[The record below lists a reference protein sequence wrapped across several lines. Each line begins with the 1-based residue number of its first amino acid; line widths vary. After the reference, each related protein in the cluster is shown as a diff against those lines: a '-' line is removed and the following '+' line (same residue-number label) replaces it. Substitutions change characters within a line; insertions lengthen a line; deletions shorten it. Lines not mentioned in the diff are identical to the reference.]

1 MSIVPDTRIRE
12 RPEIQHPNRIGVT
25 TTRADG
31 IPKVKGEF
39 EYSSDMRMEGMLFG
53 ATLRS
58 PHPRADIWAIDTS
71 AALAIPGVHAVLTH
85 HDVPGRKT
93 YGMEVADQPVLAIN
107 HVRFQGEPVAI
118 VAADH
123 PETARRA
130 ADAIAV
136 EYEVLEPVT
145 DAERAMDPASPELHP
160 ESPEAPRL
168 HGTGNVL
175 RHVRINH
182 GDPDAQADV
191 VVSGEYEV
199 GMQDQAFLGP
209 ESGLAVPDGEGGV
222 DLYIATQWLH
232 VDQDQVAASL
242 GLPPEKVRLT
252 LGGVGGAFGGREDL
266 SMQIHAC
273 MLALHTGRPVRMS
286 YSREESFFGHVH
298 RHPCRMRYEHGATRD
313 GRLVYVRTRIVLD
326 GGAYASSSTAVCAN
340 AACFSCGP
348 YELPNA
354 RVDAYVVYTNNPPCG
369 AMRGFGAVQ
378 VAFAHEA
385 QMDKLA
391 AALGMDPVELRIRNA
406 MAPGSRMPTGQR
418 IPVPAPVAELLERVR
433 DMPLPADERELLP
446 GGISNATH
454 GEGVRRG
461 VGYAVA
467 FKNVGFSEG
476 FDDYST
482 ARVRLSIEDGEPL
495 VEVHTAAA
503 EVGQGVV
510 TVQAQI
516 ARTEL
521 GVERVAVID
530 ADTRVGS
537 AGSSSASRQTYVT
550 GGAVKAACEA
560 VRERLEALAAE
571 RGVAAAASPDGVALA
586 SATLEEGE
594 AIEETVEWRHRPT
607 HPLDENGQGEA
618 HVQYA
623 FSAHRAVVDVDTEL
637 GLVRVVEL
645 ATAQE
650 VGRAMNPQAL
660 EGQIE
665 GGSAQGLGL
674 ALLEE
679 VQVRDGEVLNAS
691 FMDYL
696 LPTILDMPPMRI
708 EVLEHA
714 DPEAPYGLKGVGE
727 PPNIS
732 TPPAIAAAL
741 RAAAGRELPR
751 IPVRPEHIVGLDAGT
766 PTEAAFVAR
775 YGSVFERSPWVAR
788 AAWPRAPFA
797 GVDELHSAMV
807 EAVRAAPR
815 EDQLALIRAHPELAG
830 REAAAGELTD
840 ASTRE
845 QASAGLDRLSAS
857 ELERWRAINRE
868 YFDRFGFPL
877 VVCVREHTKGSILA
891 WAQERLDNDVDAE
904 VEIALEEIAKIARLR
919 LEELGP

>member
-1 MSIVPDTRIRE
+1 
-12 RPEIQHPNRIGVT
+12 
-25 TTRADG
+25 
-31 IPKVKGEF
+31 
-39 EYSSDMRMEGMLFG
+39 
-53 ATLRS
+53 
-58 PHPRADIWAIDTS
+58 
-71 AALAIPGVHAVLTH
+71 
-85 HDVPGRKT
+85 
-93 YGMEVADQPVLAIN
+93 
-107 HVRFQGEPVAI
+107 
-118 VAADH
+118 
-123 PETARRA
+123 
-130 ADAIAV
+130 
-136 EYEVLEPVT
+136 
-145 DAERAMDPASPELHP
+145 
-160 ESPEAPRL
+160 
-168 HGTGNVL
+168 
-175 RHVRINH
+175 
-182 GDPDAQADV
+182 
-191 VVSGEYEV
+191 
-199 GMQDQAFLGP
+199 
-209 ESGLAVPDGEGGV
+209 
-222 DLYIATQWLH
+222 
-232 VDQDQVAASL
+232 
-242 GLPPEKVRLT
+242 
-252 LGGVGGAFGGREDL
+252 
-266 SMQIHAC
+266 
-273 MLALHTGRPVRMS
+273 
-286 YSREESFFGHVH
+286 
-298 RHPCRMRYEHGATRD
+298 
-313 GRLVYVRTRIVLD
+313 VRTRIVLD

-433 DMPLPADERELLP
+433 DMPLPADERDLLP

-503 EVGQGVV
+503 EVGQGLV

-521 GVERVAVID
+521 GVERVVVLD

-560 VRERLEALAAE
+560 VRERWQA
-571 RGVAAAASPDGVALA
+571 
-586 SATLEEGE
+586 GE
-594 AIEETVEWRHRPT
+594 DLPIEETVEWRHRPT
-607 HPLDENGQGEA
+607 HPLDEDGQGDA

-679 VQVRDGEVLNAS
+679 IQVRDGEVLNAS

-741 RAAAGRELPR
+741 RAATGRELPR
-751 IPVRPEHIVGLDAGT
+751 IPVRPEHIVGLDADA

-775 YGSVFERSPWVAR
+775 YGGVFERSPWVAR

-797 GVDELHSAMV
+797 GVDELHQAMV

-845 QASAGLDRLSAS
+845 QASAGLDRLTAS
-857 ELERWRAINRE
+857 ELERWRALNRE

-877 VVCVREHTKGSILA
+877 VVCVREHTRDSILA